1 MKNIEK
7 IKAKEAKQLAHWKKE
22 AAKKPIQGYL
32 GIMLILCGLIRLVDE
47 FATSV
52 ASSMQSSIAAEFY
65 PGLDLAEAVG
75 QYGTMGTLL
84 TLFSIV
90 AVFLVALA
98 DKYGRRMLLII
109 SALGMGLGMLLCAWS
124 PNYGLHMVGRAVITL
139 FVSTDFHVLYIT
151 ESAPDKSRSMFL
163 SVATVLG
170 YAGVMLVSVGRLAF
184 TDASGNLNWRG
195 VYLIPAVAAIILG
208 ILMLTLSNEPKVF
221 LQNRIDYLSIP
232 YEERERKAK
241 EEKSKQVG
249 LGYSFKYIFKHKQT
263 RVILWATLIGG
274 AATMAFFGYYEGIM
288 AEAWGSGAE
297 GSAMASQA
305 LLIYPIGSAVMAL
318 LTGWL
323 GDKIGRKATCLIS
336 AVVAVVGLF
345 AFIFG
350 AQHGWNPYLVGFIY
364 GIEMG
369 AYWGYTNT
377 MGIAKNELLPT
388 EIRASA
394 VTAMSVITLPFTL
407 IAGIVIGVVIT
418 MTNSI
423 STVCLIWG
431 IVTLGISL
439 LIYAI
444 FGRETKN
451 ADLSNVQSD

>member
-297 GSAMASQA
+297 GSAMASQT

-377 MGIAKNELLPT
+377 MGIAKNKLLPT